1 MSPEQMVKE
10 RKGSKKVVIYEH
22 ANGVIFIH
30 PTTREPSGRHK
41 TNSELVEYGN
51 VKDTIDRGTLMY
63 LIVRSLTMFIFLV
76 NLSYSAFIL
85 AWT

>member
-1 MSPEQMVKE
+1 MSHEKMVKG
-10 RKGSKKVVIYEH
+10 RKGSKKVVVYEH

-51 VKDTIDRGTLMY
+51 VKDTDEEIGRKIRAMLKKCD
-63 LIVRSLTMFIFLV
+63 
-76 NLSYSAFIL
+76 
-85 AWT
+85 